1 MLCIK
6 QTQDTEKLTFREST
20 VHEANNGQLCVHVMS
35 SRNLLCMKQTTTSY
49 VYTL

>member
-35 SRNLLCMKQTTTSY
+35 TASKVPYMVTVRQFL
-49 VYTL
+49 